1 MILRTFFAAVAV
13 FFLAIGLVLMP
24 LADAQAAKRGGKLIY
39 MIPSKGAKS
48 LDGHKETSFAT
59 VHPTAPFYS
68 LLIQVDPLVPG
79 AKKLKGE
86 IAKSWKISAD
96 NLTYTF
102 KIRRGVKFH
111 NGTPMTS
118 RDVLATWNKLVFP
131 PKGVLSA
138 RKQMFSMVKS
148 ISAPDDYTIVFKLK
162 FASPALIWA
171 MAMPFNYIYSA
182 DILEKDMHYYEKN
195 IMGTG
200 PFKFVEYVPRVR
212 IKGERFK
219 DYFVAGRPY
228 LDAIE
233 GIFASK
239 QSVYVAALESGRIH
253 SMFRGLPPAAVEDL
267 LRIKGSALT
276 VQRSVWN
283 CALNVT
289 PNSYKK
295 PFDDVRVRRALS
307 LALDRWGGSGYLSKR
322 AIVKTVGGA
331 VFPGHPL
338 APSRAQLESLEGYSR
353 DIKASRA
360 KARRLLKEAGIP
372 KGFKFTFRNRTTDQP
387 YKVVGIWLL
396 DQWRQIGLN
405 VKQEVLPTSKFWDS
419 LRRPKNRMT
428 DASAYVVSMD
438 FNCQAVVNPTLDVSK
453 YVSYSGSN
461 YTKIEDTVIDDLFDR
476 QLREPDFDKQKAL
489 LWKFQ
494 QRLTS
499 QARTFSTL
507 WWQRAV
513 VHSSKMKNWNITP
526 SHYLNMG
533 LVDVWLDQ

>member
-1 MILRTFFAAVAV
+1 MLIRQLFTGVLVSLFAFGIA
-13 FFLAIGLVLMP
+13 LMP
-24 LADAQAAKRGGKLIY
+24 TSDAIAQTYGGTMTY
-39 MIPSKGAKS
+39 MIPTKGPAS

-86 IAKSWKISAD
+86 IAESWKISAD

-182 DILEKDMHYYEKN
+182 DVLEKDMHYYEKN

-219 DYFVAGRPY
+219 DYFVTGRPY

-233 GIFASK
+233 GIFASTPPSTAGRCS
-239 QSVYVAALESGRIH
+239 SVPGGRSSHRSPARWTPTRCDSRSGGR
-253 SMFRGLPPAAVEDL
+253 
-267 LRIKGSALT
+267 
-276 VQRSVWN
+276 
-283 CALNVT
+283 
-289 PNSYKK
+289 
-295 PFDDVRVRRALS
+295 
-307 LALDRWGGSGYLSKR
+307 
-322 AIVKTVGGA
+322 
-331 VFPGHPL
+331 
-338 APSRAQLESLEGYSR
+338 
-353 DIKASRA
+353 
-360 KARRLLKEAGIP
+360 
-372 KGFKFTFRNRTTDQP
+372 
-387 YKVVGIWLL
+387 
-396 DQWRQIGLN
+396 
-405 VKQEVLPTSKFWDS
+405 
-419 LRRPKNRMT
+419 
-428 DASAYVVSMD
+428 
-438 FNCQAVVNPTLDVSK
+438 
-453 YVSYSGSN
+453 
-461 YTKIEDTVIDDLFDR
+461 
-476 QLREPDFDKQKAL
+476 
-489 LWKFQ
+489 
-494 QRLTS
+494 
-499 QARTFSTL
+499 
-507 WWQRAV
+507 
-513 VHSSKMKNWNITP
+513 
-526 SHYLNMG
+526 
-533 LVDVWLDQ
+533 